1 MRITDALGESV
12 RHLLPETARLIAD
25 LIGLP
30 KALQLIEAWG
40 GTTFPVSKNQ
50 RRDGQI
56 RYAALAEVVGVDAAA
71 ILTRRFGGE
80 VLSIPRCAV
89 AMREVRDRMIRAEF
103 DTLTREH
110 PAVHAVNQLARRYQM
125 TERNVWVVLKKTD
138 QVGETRQAV
147 LF

>member
-1 MRITDALGESV
+1 MKLENV
-12 RHLLPETARLIAD
+12 QHLLPEMAQLIAD

-30 KALQLIEAWG
+30 KALKLIESWG
-40 GTTFPVSKNQ
+40 GTTFPISKNK

-56 RYAALAEVVGVDAAA
+56 RYEALAEVVGVDAANVM
-71 ILTRRFGGE
+71 TRHFGGE

-103 DTLTREH
+103 DQETREH
-110 PAVHAVNQLARRYQM
+110 PAVYAVNQLARRYQM
-125 TERNVWVVLKKTD
+125 TERNVWMVLKKAD
-138 QVGETRQAV
+138 QVSETRQEV

>member
-1 MRITDALGESV
+1 MKLENV
-12 RHLLPETARLIAD
+12 QHLLPEMAQLIAS

-30 KALQLIEAWG
+30 KALKLIEAWG
-40 GTTFPVSKNQ
+40 GTTFPVSKNK

-56 RYAALAEVVGVDAAA
+56 RYEALAEVVGVAAA
-71 ILTRRFGGE
+71 DILTCHFGGE
-80 VLSIPRCAV
+80 VLAIPRCAV

-103 DTLTREH
+103 DRETSKH

-125 TERNVWVVLKKTD
+125 TERNVWMVLKKAD
-138 QVGETRQAV
+138 QVSETRQEV